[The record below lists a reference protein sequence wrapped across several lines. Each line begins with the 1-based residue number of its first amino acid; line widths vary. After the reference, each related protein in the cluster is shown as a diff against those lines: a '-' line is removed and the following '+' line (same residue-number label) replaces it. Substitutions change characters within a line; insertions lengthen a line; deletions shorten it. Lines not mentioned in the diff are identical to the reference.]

1 MAYGFIPETRNL
13 IRSLS
18 ASAFTVS
25 PGPNDSTRSRLNDK
39 RLDRTFAVTASGPG
53 VTIVVDLG
61 SAQAVDTVAILNH
74 NLADLGSSQTITVQG
89 ATDAAITT
97 GVVTVGTITLS
108 ATASRTKDSC
118 LSFATTTK
126 RYWQFEFDWTSGTE
140 ALTLGE
146 LVMGVATTLSRGEQD
161 GSGETE
167 RVRAPTVELS
177 NGGTRGIFLAGP
189 VLQRSLIFSDFTPT
203 QLATLRT
210 LWRDCKGP
218 SVPLLW
224 CESWSAASV
233 PAAPTEAQQECI
245 YGHLE
250 MPDFAWRWSDWQLV
264 KPPDLVIRSQGREVG
279 A

>member
-13 IRSLS
+13 IRSLA
-18 ASAFTVS
+18 ASAFTVT

-39 RLDRTFAVTASGPG
+39 RLDRTFTVTASGPG

-61 SAQAVDTVAILNH
+61 VARAVDTVAILNH
-74 NLADLGSSQTITVQG
+74 NLASFSSAQEINVQG
-89 ATDAAITT
+89 ADDAGITT
-97 GVVTVGTITLS
+97 NVVTVGTITLS
-108 ATASRTKDSC
+108 TTATRTKDSC

-126 RYWQFEFDWTSGTE
+126 RYWQFEFVWASGSNV
-140 ALTLGE
+140 LTVGE

-224 CESWSAASV
+224 CESWTAASV
-233 PAAPTEAQQECI
+233 PAAPTEAQQECL

-250 MPDFAWRWSDWQLV
+250 MPDFGWRWSDWQLV